1 MDSTRHGNLSDTKTS
16 DIFEIKDAD
25 PDEYI
30 EATSRYQLSDEI
42 GRGGMGV
49 VFRARDLDL
58 NRDVAVKLLSC
69 GHGNSD
75 EAVMAFI
82 QEAKIMGRLQHPG
95 VVRIYEFGRTAG
107 GRPFHVMKLVEGETL
122 GSLIRERS
130 NRENPSAQLLRV
142 FSYVCQVMAY
152 THSQH
157 FIHLDLKPAN
167 IMVGE
172 FGEVHLMDWGLARSV
187 DSDEPS
193 HQSAAGFLA
202 TGNSESEQST
212 VENGR
217 VHGTLPYMAPE
228 QANGGQVNKR
238 TDVFCLG
245 AILCEILTGRP
256 PYLGDSAP
264 EVLQLA
270 KKSDLS
276 NAYARLDCSVYDK
289 ALIRLAKLCLQPNPS
304 DRPWDAAIL
313 AKEMAIYS
321 DSALDRLKNDISQF
335 FELSLDLFCIAGFD
349 GYFRRVNANF
359 NRVLG
364 YTERELL
371 ARPFLDFVH
380 PDDREATKV
389 AMAKL
394 EFGEPVF
401 GFTNRYVTK
410 SREVIEFDWS
420 AKSVVEKQLVF
431 AVARHVK

>member
-1 MDSTRHGNLSDTKTS
+1 
-16 DIFEIKDAD
+16 
-25 PDEYI
+25 
-30 EATSRYQLSDEI
+30 
-42 GRGGMGV
+42 
-49 VFRARDLDL
+49 
-58 NRDVAVKLLSC
+58 
-69 GHGNSD
+69 
-75 EAVMAFI
+75 
-82 QEAKIMGRLQHPG
+82 KIMGRLQHPG

>member
-1 MDSTRHGNLSDTKTS
+1 MDLTRGGNLYNTEMSD
-16 DIFEIKDAD
+16 DFEIQDVD

-75 EAVMAFI
+75 QAVMAFL
-82 QEAKIMGRLQHPG
+82 QEAKIMGSLQHPG
-95 VVRIYEFGRTAG
+95 VVRIYEFGRTSG

-122 GSLIRERS
+122 GSLIRERR
-130 NRENPSAQLLRV
+130 NFENPSAQLLRV

-157 FIHLDLKPAN
+157 VIHLDLKPEN

-193 HQSAAGFLA
+193 HDSVLGFLGA
-202 TGNSESEQST
+202 GISKQVTG
-212 VENGR
+212 VNGR
-217 VHGTLPYMAPE
+217 VHGTVPYMAPE
-228 QANGGQVNKR
+228 QANGERVNKQ

-245 AILCEILTGRP
+245 AILCEILTGYP
-256 PYLGDSAP
+256 PYLGESVP
-264 EVLQLA
+264 EVLKLA

-276 NAYARLDCSVYDK
+276 NAYARLDRSVYDK
-289 ALIRLAKLCLQPNPS
+289 ALIRLAKLCLQQNPS
-304 DRPWDAAIL
+304 NRPWDAGIL

-321 DSALDRLKNDISQF
+321 DSALDRLENDISQF
-335 FELSLDLFCIAGFD
+335 FELSLDLFCITGFD
-349 GYFRRVNANF
+349 GYFRRVNGNF

-364 YTERELL
+364 FKERELL
-371 ARPFLDFVH
+371 ARPILDFVH
-380 PDDREATKV
+380 PDDRRVTKA

-394 EFGEPVF
+394 EFGEPLF

-410 SREVIEFDWS
+410 SREVVEFDWS

-431 AVARHVK
+431 AVARRKN

>member
-1 MDSTRHGNLSDTKTS
+1 MDSTRHGNLSDTKAS
-16 DIFEIKDAD
+16 DVFEIKDAD

-30 EATSRYQLSDEI
+30 EATSRYQISDEI

-75 EAVMAFI
+75 DAVKAFI

-95 VVRIYEFGRTAG
+95 VVRIYEFGRTKG

-122 GSLIRERS
+122 GVIIREHS
-130 NRENPSAQLLRV
+130 NRDNPSARLLQV

-187 DSDEPS
+187 DSGESS
-193 HQSAAGFLA
+193 HPSAARF
-202 TGNSESEQST
+202 ST
-212 VENGR
+212 TDNASQPSDEHGR

-228 QANGGQVNKR
+228 QANGQPVNKR

-245 AILCEILTGRP
+245 AILCEILTGHP
-256 PYLGDSAP
+256 PYLGDCASD
-264 EVLQLA
+264 VLQLA
-270 KKSDLS
+270 KKADLS
-276 NAYARLDCSVYDK
+276 DAFGRLDRSAYDK
-289 ALIRLAKLCLQPNPS
+289 VLIRLAKLCLQPNPM

-321 DSALDRLKNDISQF
+321 DSALDRLKSDISQF

-349 GYFRRVNANF
+349 GYFRRVNGNF

-371 ARPFLDFVH
+371 ARSFFDFVH
-380 PDDREATKV
+380 PDDREETKRV
-389 AMAKL
+389 MEKL

-401 GFTNRYVTK
+401 DFTNRYITK
-410 SREVIEFDWS
+410 SNEVIEFNWT
-420 AKSVVEKQLVF
+420 AKSVVENQLVF
-431 AVARHVK
+431 AVARRVK

>member
-1 MDSTRHGNLSDTKTS
+1 MDSTRGGNLSDTQTS
-16 DIFEIKDAD
+16 DDFEIQDVD

-58 NRDVAVKLLSC
+58 NRDVAVKLLSS
-69 GHGNSD
+69 GHVNSD
-75 EAVMAFI
+75 RAVMAFI
-82 QEAKIMGRLQHPG
+82 QEAKIMGSLQHPG
-95 VVRIYEFGRTAG
+95 VVRIYEFGRTSG

-122 GSLIRERS
+122 GSLIRERR
-130 NRENPSAQLLRV
+130 NFENPSAQLLRV

-157 FIHLDLKPAN
+157 FIHLDLKPEN

-187 DSDEPS
+187 DSHESS
-193 HQSAAGFLA
+193 HDSVAGYLA
-202 TGNSESEQST
+202 TGVPRQSSGAS
-212 VENGR
+212 GR

-228 QANGGQVNKR
+228 QANGERVNKR

-245 AILCEILTGRP
+245 AILCEILTGYP
-256 PYLGDSAP
+256 PYLGESVP
-264 EVLQLA
+264 EVLELA

-276 NAYARLDCSVYDK
+276 NAYSRLDRSVYDK
-289 ALIRLAKLCLQPNPS
+289 ALIRLAKLCLQQNPS
-304 DRPWDAAIL
+304 NRPWDAGIL

-321 DSALDRLKNDISQF
+321 DSALDRLENDISQF

-349 GYFRRVNANF
+349 GYFRRVNGNF

-364 YTERELL
+364 FKERELL
-371 ARPFLDFVH
+371 ARPILDFVH
-380 PDDREATKV
+380 PDDREVTKV

-394 EFGEPVF
+394 KFGEPLH

-410 SREVIEFDWS
+410 SREVVEFDWS
-420 AKSVVEKQLVF
+420 AKSVVEKQVVF
-431 AVARHVK
+431 AVARRKK

>member
-1 MDSTRHGNLSDTKTS
+1 MDSTRHGNLSDTRAS
-16 DIFEIKDAD
+16 DDFEIIDAD

-30 EATSRYQLSDEI
+30 ETTGRYQLIGEI

-69 GHGNSD
+69 GHGTSD
-75 EAVMAFI
+75 AAVKAFI
-82 QEAKIMGRLQHPG
+82 QEAKIMGSLQHPG
-95 VVRIYEFGRTAG
+95 VVHIYEFGRTTG

-122 GSLIRERS
+122 DSLIRKRR
-130 NRENPSAQLLRV
+130 NRENPDARLLRV

-172 FGEVHLMDWGLARSV
+172 FGEIHLMDWGLARSV
-187 DSDEPS
+187 DSEEVP
-193 HQSAAGFLA
+193 HPSAAEFLA
-202 TGNSESEQST
+202 TPDSEEST

-228 QANGGQVNKR
+228 QANGERVNKR

-245 AILCEILTGRP
+245 AILCEVLTGHP
-256 PYLGDSAP
+256 PYLGECP
-264 EVLQLA
+264 MEVLQLA
-270 KKSDLS
+270 KDANLAD
-276 NAYARLDCSVYDK
+276 AYARLDRSVYDK

-349 GYFRRVNANF
+349 GYFRRVNGNF

-371 ARPFLDFVH
+371 AWPFLDFVH
-380 PDDREATKV
+380 PEDREMTKD

-410 SREVIEFDWS
+410 TKEVIEFDWS
-420 AKSVVEKQLVF
+420 AKSIVEKQLVF
-431 AVARHVK
+431 AVARRVK

>member
-16 DIFEIKDAD
+16 DSFEIRDAD

-30 EATSRYQLSDEI
+30 EATSRYQLGGEI

-69 GHGNSD
+69 GHGTAD
-75 EAVMAFI
+75 AAVTAFI
-82 QEAKIMGRLQHPG
+82 QEAKIMGSLQHPG

-122 GSLIRERS
+122 GTLIRERR
-130 NRENPSAQLLRV
+130 NRENPDAQLLRV

-172 FGEVHLMDWGLARSV
+172 FGEIHLMDWGLARSV
-187 DSDEPS
+187 DSGERPHPS
-193 HQSAAGFLA
+193 STGFRE
-202 TGNSESEQST
+202 TVNPEQST

-228 QANGGQVNKR
+228 QANGERVNKR

-245 AILCEILTGRP
+245 AILCEILTGYP
-256 PYLGDSAP
+256 PYLGECAV

-270 KKSDLS
+270 KNSDLS
-276 NAYARLDCSVYDK
+276 DAYARLDRSVYDK

-349 GYFRRVNANF
+349 GFFRRINSNF

-380 PDDREATKV
+380 PDDREMTKA

-410 SREVIEFDWS
+410 SNEVIEFDWS

-431 AVARHVK
+431 AVARRVK

>member
-16 DIFEIKDAD
+16 DSFEIQDAD

-30 EATSRYQLSDEI
+30 EATSRYQLGSEI

-69 GHGNSD
+69 GRGTAD
-75 EAVMAFI
+75 AAVTAFI

-122 GSLIRERS
+122 GTLIRERR
-130 NRENPSAQLLRV
+130 NRENPDAQLLRV

-172 FGEVHLMDWGLARSV
+172 FGEIHLMDWGLARSV
-187 DSDEPS
+187 DSGEIPHS
-193 HQSAAGFLA
+193 SSTGFWE
-202 TGNSESEQST
+202 TGNSDRST
-212 VENGR
+212 VKNGR

-228 QANGGQVNKR
+228 QANGERVNKR

-245 AILCEILTGRP
+245 AILCEILTGYP
-256 PYLGDSAP
+256 PYLGECAV

-270 KKSDLS
+270 KNSDLS
-276 NAYARLDCSVYDK
+276 DAYARLDRSVYDK

-349 GYFRRVNANF
+349 GYFRRINSNF

-380 PDDREATKV
+380 PDDREMTKV

-401 GFTNRYVTK
+401 GFTNRYVSK
-410 SREVIEFDWS
+410 SKEVIEFDWS

-431 AVARHVK
+431 AVARRVK

>member
-16 DIFEIKDAD
+16 DSFEIKDAD

-30 EATSRYQLSDEI
+30 EATSRYQLGGEI

-69 GHGNSD
+69 GHGTVD
-75 EAVMAFI
+75 AAVTAFI

-122 GSLIRERS
+122 GTLIRERR
-130 NRENPSAQLLRV
+130 NRENPDAQLLRV

-172 FGEVHLMDWGLARSV
+172 FGEIHLMDWGLAQSV
-187 DSDEPS
+187 DSGKMPHS
-193 HQSAAGFLA
+193 SSTGFWE
-202 TGNSESEQST
+202 TVNSERSA
-212 VENGR
+212 VKNGG

-228 QANGGQVNKR
+228 QANGKRVNKR

-245 AILCEILTGRP
+245 AILCEILTGYP
-256 PYLGDSAP
+256 PYLGECAV

-270 KKSDLS
+270 KNSDLS
-276 NAYARLDCSVYDK
+276 DAYARLDRSVYDK

-349 GYFRRVNANF
+349 GYFRRINSNF

-371 ARPFLDFVH
+371 ARPSLDFVH
-380 PDDREATKV
+380 PDDREMTKV

-401 GFTNRYVTK
+401 GFTNRYVSK
-410 SREVIEFDWS
+410 SNEVIEFDWS

-431 AVARHVK
+431 AVARRVK